1 LPTDN
6 FNWFSDNTIT
16 YYACYTSQRIIS
28 AETQDEHIFGNE
40 CTVKDFNCSFHDSI
54 IVWKRD
60 VIHSCP
66 FKMVGSGKF
75 QAAGIFLK
83 DDSLKLAFQ
92 FKNIENHC
100 GQELIYTSEGLYLNY
115 NEEAKNELR
124 LEVENI
130 GHDGKTY
137 ADLALA
143 DNDYKYLI
151 TIEEFRKSYLQ
162 ECRNFILILNML
174 ELTEN
179 KYIKLP
185 DYKNNEIILFTAND
199 QIYLPTCIDIN
210 EIKIIK
216 SDDCYEDVPVK
227 FKLGRDTLVGFLS
240 RELIIRIDSKQTC
253 NNFAKYIE
261 LKTSEVT
268 LEYRKTNISIL
279 KTNSL
284 KYNNIN
290 FLNINLQQN
299 LSHSLLVLDGINV
312 LKQFRD
318 TTFSEVERDPA
329 LTYAVF
335 HNNKVSV
342 KSLERN

>member
-1 LPTDN
+1 
-6 FNWFSDNTIT
+6 
-16 YYACYTSQRIIS
+16 
-28 AETQDEHIFGNE
+28 
-40 CTVKDFNCSFHDSI
+40 
-54 IVWKRD
+54 
-60 VIHSCP
+60 
-66 FKMVGSGKF
+66 MVGSGKF